1 MATRQEEL
9 VPEEADVLARVGDM
23 PVDLAAMSVIANVW
37 RAAQAAR
44 SRLERE
50 VLREEDLT
58 WSGFSALFILWVW
71 GPLETRELAASMN
84 CARATISGVS
94 DTLEARGLIARA
106 GDDRDRR
113 LVRLALTDAGRARI
127 EALFP
132 RFNAGEARLVRNLSA
147 EEQATL
153 ARLLRRVVLTA
164 KEER

>member
-1 MATRQEEL
+1 MAARQEEL
-9 VPEEADVLARVGDM
+9 VPEESDVLARVGDM
-23 PVDLAAMSVIANVW
+23 PVDLAAMSVVSNIW

-44 SRLERE
+44 TSLERE

-94 DTLEARGLIARA
+94 DTLEARGLITRT
-106 GDDRDRR
+106 GDERDRR
-113 LVRLALTDAGRARI
+113 LVRLALTDTGRERI

-132 RFNAGEARLVRNLSA
+132 RFNAGEAALVRDLSS

-153 ARLLRRVVLTA
+153 AQLLRRVVSTA
-164 KEER
+164 KEET

>member
-127 EALFP
+127 ESLFP

>member
-1 MATRQEEL
+1 MAARQEEL
-9 VPEEADVLARVGDM
+9 VPEESDVLARVGDM
-23 PVDLAAMSVIANVW
+23 PVDLAAMSVVANVW

-44 SRLERE
+44 TRLERE
-50 VLREEDLT
+50 VLRQEDLT

-94 DTLEARGLIARA
+94 DTLEARGLIART
-106 GDDRDRR
+106 GDERDRR
-113 LVRLALTDAGRARI
+113 LVRLALTDTGRARI
-127 EALFP
+127 ETLFP
-132 RFNAGEARLVRNLSA
+132 RFNEGEARLVRDLSA

-164 KEER
+164 KEDR